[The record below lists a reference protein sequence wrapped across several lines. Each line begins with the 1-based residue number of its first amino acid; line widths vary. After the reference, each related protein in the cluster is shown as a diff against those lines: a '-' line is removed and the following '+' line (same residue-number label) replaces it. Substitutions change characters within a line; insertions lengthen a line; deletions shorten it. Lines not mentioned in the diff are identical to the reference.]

1 MTAPGRFYVYV
12 LIDPRNDE
20 IFYVGKGCG
29 NRHAAHLKEW
39 KAGRVVNADKFARI
53 GEIVRSGHKPM
64 SKIVMDGLQERRAFA
79 EEAILIAN
87 LGISNLTNLVHG
99 GDPDHERRK
108 MVAWA
113 SKMIP
118 RIKHISRWKA
128 EGNKI
133 CATEFRDQYA
143 RAREVQADF
152 WAEQI
157 IEISDTPLEGTR
169 TEDGKDG
176 IKTVREDMLGH
187 RRLQVDTRK
196 WLMARMAPKKYG
208 DRLTQEVSGPA
219 GGPIQTQEI
228 SPRETLADRIA
239 GLIARGGASGDI
251 GKPH

>member
-1 MTAPGRFYVYV
+1 MTKKTNKPKGRPTLLTY
-12 LIDPRNDE
+12 
-20 IFYVGKGCG
+20 
-29 NRHAAHLKEW
+29 
-39 KAGRVVNADKFARI
+39 
-53 GEIVRSGHKPM
+53 PM
-64 SKIVMDGLQERRAFA
+64 V
-79 EEAILIAN
+79 
-87 LGISNLTNLVHG
+87 
-99 GDPDHERRK
+99 
-108 MVAWA
+108 
-113 SKMIP
+113 
-118 RIKHISRWKA
+118 
-128 EGNKI
+128 NKI
-133 CATEFRDQYA
+133 CARLAEGESLRTICAEKDMPNKATVMRWLAANTEFRDQYA